1 MDNISEEKKQ
11 KKNSALIVDDVTS
24 NIRTLSS
31 MLQPDYSVRAA
42 VNGQTAIEIAEKFL
56 PDVILLD
63 ILMPGMDGYEVLSIL
78 KSSERTKDIPVIFIT
93 GLSGDT
99 LEEKGLQLGAADYI
113 TKPFSP
119 EIVKLRVRNQIKII
133 NLQRDLEAAAEEA
146 RKANRSKSDFLAN
159 MSHEIRT
166 PMNVIVG
173 LTELLTEEDSVSGTA
188 RDYIKKI
195 NTAGIV
201 LTGIINDV
209 LDISKIESGKFTLN
223 PVKYNTAELLSDI
236 ININIFRI
244 EDKPVSFRIDID
256 GDLFRELYG
265 DDLRIKQILN
275 NLLSNAFKYTR
286 EGVVT
291 LRISTR
297 RKDGAQDIELYV
309 SVSDTGIGI
318 REEDIGKLFADYNQV
333 DTQANRN
340 VEGTGLGLSITKGI
354 VGLMGGEIS
363 VESKYGEGT
372 KFTVRLPQGFVCGE
386 YVGAEETEQ
395 LRALRYDNSG
405 KKDPGSL
412 TRPDLSYAR
421 VLIVDDFPTNFDV
434 AKGMLGKYKID
445 ADCVTNG
452 PEAIEIIKSGAPVYD
467 AVFMDHMMPGMDGIE
482 TTRIIRGLDGDYART
497 LPIIALTANAVA
509 GNEQMFLE
517 NGFQDFLSKPVSI
530 SKIDAAL
537 RKWIMKETHES
548 ESENFASDSDGL
560 SVLGAA
566 DSGDIKIPGINE
578 NLGLSLYDGDA
589 EMFIDIMLSFA
600 ENIPDELDK
609 MREVSEDNLRDYAIN
624 AHTVKGSAA
633 SIGAQNLTEF
643 ARKMEF
649 SAKDG
654 DLPAI
659 LAENQ
664 DFINQTETLISDILA
679 FLKQN
684 GTI

>member
-578 NLGLSLYDGDA
+578 NLGLSLYDGDT